1 MVMEMDSIGG
11 VEDENPLEPPTTE
24 SEHAPLTTSSSSNR
38 KSAAAASGGIQV
50 DDFLEIAGKTLMR
63 AASPLVAE
71 QLSPARVGLTAPL
84 FVTLPAMAL
93 SRSTVLR
100 HAKRLIHYPNCKM

>member
-1 MVMEMDSIGG
+1 MAMEMDSIGG
-11 VEDENPLEPPTTE
+11 VEDENRLEPPKTE
-24 SEHAPLTTSSSSNR
+24 SEHAPLTTSSSSKR

-63 AASPLVAE
+63 AASTRAE

-93 SRSTVLR
+93 SRSTTVLR
-100 HAKRLIHYPNCKM
+100 HAKRLIHCP